1 MLIIFSAPNLI
12 ISILTHML
20 SLHFFPA
27 VFWEEKVVAYFTDEA
42 TEAYRSEVM
51 EAICP
56 MSNGS
61 PRSRLDLN
69 PGLCDSIN
77 KTLPF
82 FMPSDLSVLVLA
94 GCLWTMVSMC
104 YITVHNYAHRNK
116 VLTLNT

>member
-1 MLIIFSAPNLI
+1 MEGTQTFVDNFLCAKFDNINFDTHALTAFFSQQYSGRRL
-12 ISILTHML
+12 L
-20 SLHFFPA
+20 S
-27 VFWEEKVVAYFTDEA
+27 YFTDEA

-77 KTLPF
+77 KTLSF

-94 GCLWTMVSMC
+94 GCL
-104 YITVHNYAHRNK
+104 
-116 VLTLNT
+116 